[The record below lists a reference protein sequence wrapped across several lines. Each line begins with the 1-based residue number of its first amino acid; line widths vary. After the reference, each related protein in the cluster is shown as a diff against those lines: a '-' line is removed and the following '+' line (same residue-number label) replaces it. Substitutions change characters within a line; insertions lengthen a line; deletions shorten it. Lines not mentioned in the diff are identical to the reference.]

1 MHDVA
6 RLKHIEAVV
15 HDAPPSVEY
24 CTLKLVMRAPPS
36 DAGALQV
43 TLAWALPAV
52 TLVGG
57 PGTVH
62 DVDFEGHTYT
72 YLDLDGY
79 AYWSMGAPLDETV
92 VLNRHVVEQSSSE
105 DAAARSESSGRGGQ
119 GAPAPSGLGDA
130 NAARRLV
137 AAAKPTKKW
146 PEMTDEEKH
155 AFAQGLLAQMKKNV
169 PQKPSGS

>member
-1 MHDVA
+1 LPELPRTLLSDDDRAWLREYIGRVRWRAA
-6 RLKHIEAVV
+6 RTGAPHAYTIRSWQADEASFERAVV
-15 HDAPPSVEY
+15 LIRRHGYDA
-24 CTLKLVMRAPPS
+24 
-36 DAGALQV
+36 
-43 TLAWALPAV
+43 
-52 TLVGG
+52 
-57 PGTVH
+57 
-62 DVDFEGHTYT
+62 DFEGRTYT